1 MPTTPANKTTTNQG
15 FLPFYIPDISEADI
29 EAVVAVLRSGWITTG
44 EVTQRFEENFA
55 RYVGMPHALAV
66 NSCTAALHLALE
78 ALGVKAGDEVI
89 VPTMTFTA
97 TAEVVSYLGATPL
110 LVDCQ
115 QDTLNIDPLKIE
127 AAITPKTRA
136 IIVVHF
142 AGIPCEMDTICKI
155 ARDHGI
161 YVIEDSAHAL
171 PAHYKG
177 RSVGTLS
184 DIACFSF
191 YATKTITTAEGGM
204 VVTAN
209 PEWAA
214 RMRMMSL
221 HGISRDAWKRFSAE
235 GSWKYE
241 VMEQGFKYNLTDMAS
256 ALGDSQ
262 LARATQLLQRR
273 RELAQRYQDG
283 LSNLSAID
291 LPTVPAEVVS
301 SWHLYIIRLR
311 AGEAAQPGLIS
322 RSEFIEQL
330 RERGIGASVHYIPLH
345 LHPYYARTFAYK
357 PSDFPIASGVYEQ
370 IISLPLYSAMRDED
384 VDRVIT
390 AVHEILQVSSGA

>member
-1 MPTTPANKTTTNQG
+1 MTTASIDKKNVNEG
-15 FLPFYIPDISEADI
+15 FLPFYLPDITEADI
-29 EAVVAVLRSGWITTG
+29 EAVVGVLRSGWITTG
-44 EVTQRFEENFA
+44 EVTRRFEENFA

-78 ALGVKAGDEVI
+78 ALGIKEGDEVI

-97 TAEVVSYLGATPL
+97 SAEVVSYLRATPI

-115 QDTLNIDPLKIE
+115 HDTLNIDPEKIK
-127 AAITPKTRA
+127 AAISANTRA
-136 IIVVHF
+136 IIAVHF
-142 AGIPCEMDTICKI
+142 GGIPCDMDKICKI
-155 ARDHGI
+155 ARDHGL
-161 YVIEDSAHAL
+161 YVVEDSAHAL

-204 VVTAN
+204 AVTAN
-209 PEWAA
+209 AEWAA

-241 VMEQGFKYNLTDMAS
+241 VLEQGFKYNLTDMAS

-262 LARATQLLQRR
+262 LARATQLLHRR
-273 RELAQRYQDG
+273 RELALRYESG
-283 LSNLSAID
+283 LKSIAAIE
-291 LPTVPAEVVS
+291 LPTVPDYVVS
-301 SWHLYIIRLR
+301 SWHLYIIRLKAPSSLDQHSINR
-311 AGEAAQPGLIS
+311 A
-322 RSEFIEQL
+322 EFIEQL
-330 RERGIGASVHYIPLH
+330 RTRGIGASVHYIPLH
-345 LHPYYARTFAYK
+345 LHPYYFQRFGYK
-357 PSDFPIASGVYEQ
+357 PSDFPVASAVYEQ
-370 IISLPLYSAMRDED
+370 IVSLPLYSAMSDRDA
-384 VDRVIT
+384 DRVIAAVNDILET
-390 AVHEILQVSSGA
+390 APSA